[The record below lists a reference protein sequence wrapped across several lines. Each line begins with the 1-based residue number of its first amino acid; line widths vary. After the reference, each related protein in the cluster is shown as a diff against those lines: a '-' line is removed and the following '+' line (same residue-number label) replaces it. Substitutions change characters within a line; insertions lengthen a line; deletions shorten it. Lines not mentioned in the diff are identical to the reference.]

1 MLQFPY
7 QEYCSIFYYSIER
20 TMQKT
25 VYNIVFYSLEEIYEK
40 YKNLSVK
47 FTAPIIICL
56 CQISF
61 LS

>member
-1 MLQFPY
+1 
-7 QEYCSIFYYSIER
+7 
-20 TMQKT
+20 MQKT

-61 LS
+61 LSWVEKGRDREATMQT